1 MDVEE
6 RKQLFY
12 DFASCKKMKVSK
24 SGKVISSEKIIIE
37 HVLVNKKGDVLV
49 EWHYNCYDQFHT
61 AEVDVVYS
69 AWDDYIEGIFTD
81 EVVAKKVAE
90 EWFQQQKKEKI
101 AELEAELKRLKE
113 S

>member
-6 RKQLFY
+6 RKKLFY
-12 DFASCKKMKVSK
+12 DFANCKKMKVSK
-24 SGKVISSEKIIIE
+24 AGKVMSSEDIIIE

-61 AEVDVVYS
+61 AEVDVVYN
-69 AWDDYIEGIFTD
+69 AWDDYVEGIFTD
-81 EVVAKKVAE
+81 EAVAKDVAE